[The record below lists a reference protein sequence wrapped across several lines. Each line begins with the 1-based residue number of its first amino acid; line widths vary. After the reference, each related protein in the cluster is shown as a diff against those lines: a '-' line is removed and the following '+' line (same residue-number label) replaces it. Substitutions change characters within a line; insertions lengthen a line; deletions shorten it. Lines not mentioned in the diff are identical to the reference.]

1 MPKSNSPSVV
11 NSTTARIRKIALSA
25 MLIASQVVLAR
36 FLSIQTPI
44 LTISFSF
51 LPIYLAG
58 LILGWKG
65 ASLVALISDLIGAL
79 LFPVGSFFFGYTL
92 TTTLT
97 GLAAG
102 LTLYRRQGIKVDR
115 RFLLRL
121 LLCVMIVTGLLNG
134 GLNTVW
140 IMITTGGAS
149 QVIVPVR
156 IAKQL
161 IMAPI
166 QFLTTSAIAKAF
178 AKRFNQL
185 FFAHPANQVSEVANP
200 QSEADLSC
208 A

>member
-1 MPKSNSPSVV
+1 MYKSDSPSVA
-11 NSTTARIRKIALSA
+11 NSATARIRKIALSA

-44 LTISFSF
+44 LTISFGF

-65 ASLVALISDLIGAL
+65 ATLVALVSDLIGAL
-79 LFPVGSFFFGYTL
+79 LFPVGSFFVGYTL

-97 GLAAG
+97 GFVAG
-102 LTLYRRQGIKVDR
+102 LTLYRNHGIKVDR

-121 LLCVMIVTGLLNG
+121 LLCVIIVTGLLNG

-166 QFLTTSAIAKAF
+166 QFLTIYLIAKAF
-178 AKRFNQL
+178 AGRFNQL
-185 FFAHPANQVSEVANP
+185 FFTHQTDRVRNSIDS
-200 QSEADLSC
+200 QSETNPSC

>member
-1 MPKSNSPSVV
+1 MTKTNSPS
-11 NSTTARIRKIALSA
+11 TAKTAVGRIRTIAISA
-25 MLIASQVVLAR
+25 LLIASQVVLAR

-58 LILGWKG
+58 LILGWGG
-65 ASLVALISDLIGAL
+65 ATLVALISDLIGAL

-97 GLAAG
+97 GLVAG
-102 LTLYRRQGIKVDR
+102 LTLYRRGGIKVDR
-115 RFLLRL
+115 RFVLRL
-121 LLCVMIVTGLLNG
+121 LICVVIVTGLLNG
-134 GLNTVW
+134 GLNTLW

-149 QVIVPVR
+149 NVIIPVR

-166 QFLTTSAIAKAF
+166 QFLTILAIAKAF
-178 AKRFNQL
+178 GVRLNQL
-185 FFAHPANQVSEVANP
+185 FFAHAITPESDP
-200 QSEADLSC
+200 QLNLEPTD
-208 A
+208 